1 MKQLMR
7 LRFLFVFFTAV
18 FIASPAAGFE
28 TEAFTGR
35 GVIRAVRWI
44 EDEVMLQNE
53 DGFMLV
59 ALDENAA
66 LRDSYGTPIAL
77 RELPMGAEVEYVA
90 RYWQGLAF
98 AVSLRMTRSVVVSGF
113 AGRSP

>member
-1 MKQLMR
+1 MR
-7 LRFLFVFFTAV
+7 LRFLFVFFTTLL
-18 FIASPAAGFE
+18 IAAPAAGFE
-28 TEAFTGR
+28 TEPFTGR

-44 EDEVMLQNE
+44 EGDVMLQND
-53 DGFMLV
+53 DGLMLV

-66 LRDSYGTPIAL
+66 LRDSYGAPITL
-77 RELPMGAEVEYVA
+77 RELPMGAEVEYIA

-98 AVSLRMTRSVVVSGF
+98 AVSLRMTRPVVVGGF